1 MARRVGRGFWKQAS
15 IAALFLGVCMGI
27 ALAAGLMAPAR
38 AGVREVSPDLRS
50 VDPAG
55 LKKGL
60 ESFRGKVVLVN
71 FWATWCP
78 PCVAEFPD
86 LVKLHNTYESKG
98 LVVMSV
104 SVDELDDKGAV
115 IDFLRKSKAR
125 FPVFMRGKGDIERFV
140 GGIDKKWNGA
150 VPATYFFGAD
160 GRQIGKAHTGLMT
173 YEELRDKVESI
184 LK

>member
-1 MARRVGRGFWKQAS
+1 MAQLNRRGLWKQWTLVGLSIGVFMGVAPVRGFLP
-15 IAALFLGVCMGI
+15 AAWAGPSP
-27 ALAAGLMAPAR
+27 AA
-38 AGVREVSPDLRS
+38 PDLRQ
-50 VDPAG
+50 VDVAG

-86 LVKLHNTYESKG
+86 LVKLHNAYENKG

-104 SVDELDDKGAV
+104 SVDELGDKGAV

-125 FPVFMRGKGDIERFV
+125 FPVFMRSKGDIEKFV
-140 GGIDKKWNGA
+140 GGIDRRWNGA
-150 VPATYFFGAD
+150 VPATYMFGAD
-160 GRQIGKAHTGLMT
+160 GRQIGEAHTGLMT
-173 YEELRDKVESI
+173 YDELRGKVESI